1 MLKRNQMLI
10 FVIGYAGTPKNL
22 VILDYYKDTM
32 YIREK
37 ENIIKDLEKGI
48 KYSNIELENGDI
60 KYKTGKI
67 EDYGDFMGSNKEDRP
82 YILTQIKDDLDKE
95 IGYEIITVSGDR
107 KEYTEEELITNY
119 KQFANAKVENQ
130 ELHLDT
136 TIPIKKV
143 YGAYNKGENLQNYSL
158 NKEVDILTENAY
170 KPIKYREPIPEISTQ
185 VGGQG
190 VANNVFEYQMTILK
204 QTNTINELTQ
214 EINKLQD
221 QITKL
226 DKEKEFIRKQ
236 YQEEMDKINQ
246 TIEFQQAEKE
256 RINTEKENLEN
267 IKQEYQKEADE
278 KQEEINKLNEQIKT
292 IEEEKAQ
299 LEKLSEE
306 ANQAVTS
313 LENTIEEMGVKY
325 NKLDQEHQTLNQEK
339 ENLVE
344 KLTEIDTLK
353 IEKASLE
360 EQITNIKADF
370 EAQEQALIN
379 KYKEE
384 AEEVLKARNKAL
396 EEKMTEKD
404 TELTIVKQEK
414 EELEE
419 KLNTQTEE
427 LNKQKEE
434 NTESKEYIET
444 LEEKIIEQVEKIDLL
459 TTQLETKALNE
470 EKAQT
475 KENDKLKTEIE
486 ELNKKIK
493 DLNQEIENYKNE
505 KQSREAE
512 FDNIEDLL
520 LGTLQEQT
528 EEISEK
534 LAETKQPTKVIK
546 EKVVEKVVEK
556 PAKEKVVKEPVKE
569 KTTENPKTQK
579 VTKSQ
584 TTTTSKKKTTPK
596 KKITLNTKPKI
607 QIKKK

>member
-37 ENIIKDLEKGI
+37 ENVIKDLEKGI
-48 KYSNIELENGDI
+48 KYSNIELENNDI
-60 KYKTGKI
+60 NYKTGKI
-67 EDYGDFMGSNKEDRP
+67 ENYGDFMGNNKEDRP
-82 YILTQIKDDLDKE
+82 YILTQIKDDLDKA

-158 NKEVDILTENAY
+158 NKEIDILTENAY
-170 KPIKYREPIPEISTQ
+170 KPIKYREPIPEINTQ
-185 VGGQG
+185 LGGQG

-221 QITKL
+221 QITTVK
-226 DKEKEFIRKQ
+226 KEKESIRKQ

-292 IEEEKAQ
+292 IEEEKSQ

-325 NKLDQEHQTLNQEK
+325 NKLDQEHQELNQEK
-339 ENLVE
+339 ENIVE

-370 EAQEQALIN
+370 EAQEQALIS
-379 KYKEE
+379 KYKEQ

-396 EEKMTEKD
+396 EEKITEKD

-419 KLNTQTEE
+419 KINAQKEE
-427 LNKQKEE
+427 LNKQKEQ

-444 LEEKIIEQVEKIDLL
+444 LEEKITEQVEKIDLL

-475 KENDKLKTEIE
+475 KENDKLKSEIE
-486 ELNKKIK
+486 ELNKQIQG
-493 DLNQEIENYKNE
+493 LNQEIEHYKQE
-505 KQSREAE
+505 KQSREQE
-512 FDNIEDLL
+512 FNNIEDLL
-520 LGTLQEQT
+520 LGNLQEQT

-534 LAETKQPTKVIK
+534 LEETKQPTKIIK
-546 EKVVEKVVEK
+546 EKIIEEKVKEK
-556 PAKEKVVKEPVKE
+556 PVKEQPAKEKTPKTSKIPEVNKP
-569 KTTENPKTQK
+569 KTTST
-579 VTKSQ
+579 
-584 TTTTSKKKTTPK
+584 KKKTTPK
-596 KKITLNTKPKI
+596 KKITLNKKPRI
-607 QIKKK
+607 QINKK